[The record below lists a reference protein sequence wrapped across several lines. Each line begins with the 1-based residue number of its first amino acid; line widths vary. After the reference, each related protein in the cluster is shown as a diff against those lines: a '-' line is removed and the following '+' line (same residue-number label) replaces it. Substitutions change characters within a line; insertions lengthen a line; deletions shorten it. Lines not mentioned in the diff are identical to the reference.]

1 MTAESDPAAAQRLKR
16 YGLLP
21 TPIRAEDTFPGYET
35 QPARDPEGGVDT
47 DRDFTLWHAGG

>member
-21 TPIRAEDTFPGYET
+21 TPIRAEDTFPGHET